1 MSDVTNESPIP
12 ERQKAERRVSDW
24 SAVAGIAFA
33 PLFIAAFMVTP
44 GSPHYR
50 LASDQKWQDW
60 ATDTGNG
67 WRYLTSVYLLIVAS
81 FALVVFVT
89 GLARRIRTVRGEAS
103 LTAGSVY
110 GLGLLAAGLLAA
122 GSVAWN
128 TGPIFFLFD
137 DDLAEQTVQMD
148 REIFAQIRTLGHL
161 LIFAAMALAV
171 AAVIGI
177 VSASLRHTMP
187 RWFTIFG
194 YFVAAT
200 QIGATLALPA
210 LFIPIWTLT
219 AGILLLRRP
228 LDA

>member
-1 MSDVTNESPIP
+1 MTDVTDESPMP
-12 ERQKAERRVSDW
+12 EREKAERGVWDW

-44 GSPHYR
+44 GSPHYSYTF
-50 LASDQKWQDW
+50 ASDQKWQDW
-60 ATDTGNG
+60 ATDTGYG
-67 WRYLTSVYLLIVAS
+67 LRYLLSVYLLMVAS
-81 FALVVFVT
+81 LALVVFVT
-89 GLARRIRTVRGEAS
+89 GLARRIRIARGEAS
-103 LTAGSVY
+103 LAAGSVF
-110 GLGLLAAGLLAA
+110 GLGLLGAGLIAA

-137 DDLAEQTVQMD
+137 DDLAEQMN
-148 REIFAQIRTLGHL
+148 REIYAHIWILGHL
-161 LIFAAMALAV
+161 LIFAGMTLAV

-177 VSASLRHTMP
+177 VSASLRHSMP

-194 YFVAAT
+194 YVVAAM
-200 QIGATLALPA
+200 QVGGALLLPA

>member
-1 MSDVTNESPIP
+1 MTDVINESPMP
-12 ERQKAERRVSDW
+12 KREKAERGVWDW

-44 GSPHYR
+44 GSPHYSNR
-50 LASDQKWQDW
+50 FASDQKWQDW
-60 ATDTGNG
+60 ATDAGNG
-67 WRYLTSVYLLIVAS
+67 WRYLASVYLLVVAS
-81 FALVVFVT
+81 FAFVLFVT
-89 GLARRIRTVRGEAS
+89 GLARRIRIARGEAS
-103 LTAGSVY
+103 LAAGSVY

-137 DDLAEQTVQMD
+137 DDLAEQMN
-148 REIFAQIRTLGHL
+148 REIYAHIWLLGHL
-161 LIFAAMALAV
+161 LIFVGMAMAV

-177 VSASLRHTMP
+177 VSASLRHSMP

-194 YFVAAT
+194 YFVAAI

-210 LFIPIWTLT
+210 LFIPIWTLA